1 MRWPLMTALAAF
13 SLAGCDATLSDNTRE
28 GVMRLAETPL
38 PPEVTATLPEGVPP
52 EAVFVRDGCYFF
64 VQQGR
69 LIRFASPDNP
79 ETQYCVG

>member
-1 MRWPLMTALAAF
+1 MRLPLVICLAALA
-13 SLAGCDATLSDNTRE
+13 LAGCDTTLSDNSRE
-28 GVMRLAETPL
+28 GVMRVADTPL
-38 PPEVTATLPEGVPP
+38 PPEVTATLPAGVTPD
-52 EAVFVRDGCYFF
+52 AVFVRDGCYFF